1 MDNFS
6 LLEERIKKA
15 IEVIDRLNAE
25 NRSLL
30 EENSRMKEELSK
42 IHAKLVSLET
52 KDREISDTVKLKLNN
67 ILNRLT
73 VLEQI

>member
-42 IHAKLVSLET
+42 NLFVST
-52 KDREISDTVKLKLNN
+52 
-67 ILNRLT
+67 
-73 VLEQI
+73 